1 MNSTF
6 ALIAAGLF
14 VASAFYF
21 AVRDASLPKNGWVFP
36 ALLSLLFLS
45 FSVAAVVAEG
55 PTGFWPEHV
64 RNLWGNQIWFD
75 LLLAVG
81 IGWYLILPR
90 VKALDMKPVPW
101 LVLVVCTGCIGFLV
115 LLSRVLYL
123 SEKNQRA
130 TDA

>member
-1 MNSTF
+1 MNSTIAF
-6 ALIAAGLF
+6 LAAGLF
-14 VASAFYF
+14 VITAFYF
-21 AVRDASLPKNGWVFP
+21 AVRDTSLPKNGWLFP
-36 ALLSLLFLS
+36 ALLSVLFLC
-45 FSVAAVVAEG
+45 FSIVAVVNEG

-81 IGWYLILPR
+81 IGWYLILPK
-90 VKALDMKPVPW
+90 VKSLGMQPVPW
-101 LVLVVCTGCIGFLV
+101 LVLILCTGCIGFLA

-123 SEKNQRA
+123 SEKIQHA